1 LAYNVPTMGRV
12 RSTGWITTGATV
24 TGKGAGACALGTRE
38 TEASCEHPNPAHIA
52 RIHNVETNFIRRPEI
67 YSKPRAIG
75 IGNSIRTASKNG
87 SSPFAVEK
95 GVVTPEE
102 SLGCLLDLG
111 RAWCVLGVRL
121 EENLS
126 TPVWKAEAIP
136 K

>member
-1 LAYNVPTMGRV
+1 MGRV

-24 TGKGAGACALGTRE
+24 TGKGAGALGAPE
-38 TEASCEHPNPAHIA
+38 TEASFEHPNPAHSA
-52 RIHNVETNFIRRPEI
+52 RIHNVETNFIGRPET